1 MDIYK
6 HLSDLEITQSDT
18 DIIVPF
24 IDNKKHTWYQKYGG
38 FHTGVDITG
47 ESIYAYRS
55 GVVTQI
61 GTSFDN
67 LYSVVIQY
75 TAKVSLRYA
84 NLSSVLVTE
93 GDVIRQGQYIGIAK
107 QFVHF
112 EYLTSEKGNS
122 KWPVRV
128 GKLTNFKQNPEQLF
142 DGTVVLNANDWSQ
155 ITIANTAPR
164 AVTLTESQKLEFDVD
179 GSGGDK

>member
-1 MDIYK
+1 MSIYK
-6 HLSDLEITQSDT
+6 HLPNLEITQSDA

-24 IDNKKHTWYQKYGG
+24 IDNKKHPWYQTYGG
-38 FHTGVDITG
+38 FHTGVDITC
-47 ESIYAYRS
+47 ESVYAYRS

-67 LYSVVIQY
+67 RYSVVVQY
-75 TAKVSLRYA
+75 TAKVSLRYD
-84 NLSSVLVTE
+84 NLSSVFVTE
-93 GDVIRQGQYIGIAK
+93 GKVIRQGQYIGIAK

-128 GKLTNFKQNPEQLF
+128 GKLTYFKQNPEQLF
-142 DGTVVLNANDWSQ
+142 DGTVILNANDWSQ
-155 ITIANTAPR
+155 ITIADTAPR
-164 AVTLTESQKLEFDVD
+164 PVTLTEPQKLEFDVD
-179 GSGGDK
+179 GSGGDR